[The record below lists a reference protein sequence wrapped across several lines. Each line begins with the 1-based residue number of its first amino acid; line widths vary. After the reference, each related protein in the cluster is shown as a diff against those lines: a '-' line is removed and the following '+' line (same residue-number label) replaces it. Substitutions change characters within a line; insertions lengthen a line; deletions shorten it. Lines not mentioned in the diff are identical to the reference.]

1 MNRRDT
7 IKSLLIGSVATGFA
21 FKGCSPTTDTK
32 ALPELVES
40 PLYGRTESEKLRDE
54 KLFSTTFFNEHEL
67 ATMAILC
74 DIILPKT
81 DQYPAATEV
90 DVTAFI
96 EFIVKDMEEHQVPI
110 RGGLMWLDG
119 FSIKIYSKEFVSC
132 TEEERL
138 YICDQIAYPKNTDP
152 ELIQGEAFFSRM
164 RDLTLTGYYT
174 SKEGIEAIGYK
185 GNTPNVWDGV
195 PEDVLEEHGL
205 EYDTEWLAKC
215 VNESNRSG
223 IAKWDDDGNLIS

>member
-21 FKGCSPTTDTK
+21 LKGCSPATDTNTLSE
-32 ALPELVES
+32 AVEAPS
-40 PLYGRTESEKLRDE
+40 YGRTESEKLRDE
-54 KLFSTTFFNEHEL
+54 KLFEATFFNEHEL
-67 ATMAILC
+67 TTMAVLC

-90 DVTAFI
+90 GITEFI

-110 RGGLMWLDG
+110 RGGLMWLDS
-119 FSIKIYSKEFVSC
+119 FSYTLYNKEFVAI
-132 TEEERL
+132 TEDERL
-138 YICDQIAYPKNTDP
+138 HICDQIAYPKNTEP
-152 ELIQGEAFFSRM
+152 KLIQGEAFFSRI
-164 RDLTLTGYYT
+164 RNLTLTGYYT

-195 PEDVLEEHGL
+195 PQDVLEKHGL
-205 EYDTEWLAKC
+205 AYEADWLAKC
-215 VNESNRSG
+215 VNNSNRMG
-223 IAKWDDDGNLIS
+223 IAQ